1 MGRLATQMEDSC
13 SVLAAGQRVGEEA
26 FLPQRVTKVKAIHPD
41 ICSIHKLGLFGHYLY
56 AYIHLTI
63 TIK

>member
-26 FLPQRVTKVKAIHPD
+26 FLPQRVQKQFIRIV
-41 ICSIHKLGLFGHYLY
+41 LY